1 MEKLRQMS
9 LSNWLTAG
17 LIIVLI
23 EIVVFNSGMIFS
35 LVLSGGLLY
44 FGRQSW
50 QHMYGKILAG
60 VGALMLLTA
69 ILSMVTLRIL
79 FVVLI
84 IYLVLKYMET
94 KKNPLVFEPVMRP
107 EQDETGKEQLF
118 VTKKPFFLNKWVG
131 SHETPEHSY
140 EWENIHLQ
148 NGIGDVRIDLSN
160 TVLPDKEVFI
170 SLRNIAG
177 KITILVP
184 YELDIS
190 VQHSALAGEAS
201 ILNSYTARLWN
212 ENVVYQSAGYD
223 QAQQKCT
230 ILSSVWVGD
239 IEVRRV

>member
-23 EIVVFNSGMIFS
+23 EIVLFNSGMIFS

-44 FGRQSW
+44 FGKQAW
-50 QHMYGKILAG
+50 QQMYGKILVG
-60 VGALMLLTA
+60 VGAIMLLTA

-79 FVVLI
+79 FVILI
-84 IYLVLKYMET
+84 INLILKYMET
-94 KKNPLVFEPVMRP
+94 KKNPLIFEPVVKEKGEDR
-107 EQDETGKEQLF
+107 GGEQLF
-118 VTKKPFFLNKWVG
+118 VTKRPFFLNQWVG
-131 SHETPEHSY
+131 SHETPDQSY

-148 NGIGDVRIDLSN
+148 NGIGDVQIDLSN

-184 YELDIS
+184 YELEIS

-201 ILNSYTARLWN
+201 ILSSYTARLWN
-212 ENVVYQSAGYD
+212 ENVVYQTEGYEM
-223 QAQQKCT
+223 AHQKCT
-230 ILSSVWVGD
+230 ILSSVWIGD
-239 IEVRRV
+239 IEVKRV

>member
-17 LIIVLI
+17 IIIVLI
-23 EIVVFNSGMIFS
+23 EIVLFNNGMIFS

-44 FGRQSW
+44 FGKQAW
-50 QHMYGKILAG
+50 QQMYGKILVG
-60 VGALMLLTA
+60 VGAIMLLTA

-79 FVVLI
+79 FVILI
-84 IYLVLKYMET
+84 INLILKYMET
-94 KKNPLVFEPVMRP
+94 KKSPLIFEPVVKEKR
-107 EQDETGKEQLF
+107 EDRGGEQLF
-118 VTKKPFFLNKWVG
+118 VTKRPLFLNQWVG
-131 SHETPEHSY
+131 SHETPDQSY

-148 NGIGDVRIDLSN
+148 NGIGDVQIDLSN

-184 YELDIS
+184 YELEIS

-201 ILNSYTARLWN
+201 ILSSYTARLWN
-212 ENVVYQSAGYD
+212 ENVVYQTESYEMAH
-223 QAQQKCT
+223 QKCT
-230 ILSSVWVGD
+230 ILSSVWIGD
-239 IEVRRV
+239 IEVKRV

>member
-23 EIVVFNSGMIFS
+23 EIVLFNSGMIFS

-44 FGRQSW
+44 FGKQAW
-50 QHMYGKILAG
+50 QHMYGKILVG
-60 VGALMLLTA
+60 VGAIMLLTA

-79 FVVLI
+79 FVILI
-84 IYLVLKYMET
+84 INLILKYMET
-94 KKNPLVFEPVMRP
+94 KKNPLIFEPVVKT
-107 EQDETGKEQLF
+107 EQENQGKEQLF
-118 VTKKPFFLNKWVG
+118 VTKRPFFFNQWVG
-131 SHETPEHSY
+131 SHETPNHSY

-148 NGIGDVRIDLSN
+148 NGIGDVQIDLSN
-160 TVLPDKEVFI
+160 TVLPDREVFI
-170 SLRNIAG
+170 SLRNGAG

-184 YELDIS
+184 YELEIS

-201 ILNSYTARLWN
+201 ILSSYTARLWN
-212 ENVVYQSAGYD
+212 ENVVYQTEGYE

-230 ILSSVWVGD
+230 ILSSVWIGD